1 MRRLVMN
8 PFLERHQDKISG
20 VLTCFDR
27 IVITGTLPEICHAE
41 ALARYLSQRDILL
54 RDYPHWAEPFRD
66 ELRTHAE
73 AVAAEAGLEIE
84 FIRRHDAFRK
94 EARIKAI
101 LAERG
106 EHPGLVHVF
115 SAMESCPSFRAWH
128 DKASHR
134 NTLKSTQSKCLHYYF
149 YFIDELFGLCYVR
162 VPTWAPFRLQV
173 YFNGH
178 YWLARHLEKAGIGY
192 QMADNAFLSLDDV
205 ERAQAIVERFNLKA
219 LHRRLQ
225 RWARAYCPVM
235 KHFRAGYHWSLMQVE
250 LATDVLFYRQAELQ
264 PLYDTLVRTAV
275 HAVKADN
282 VATFLGRKL
291 TAAYSDELGND
302 FHTRIQ
308 GTRIR
313 HTMGPTSL
321 KLYDKAGLILRLEC
335 TTNNVSFF
343 KHHRWVEQ
351 RDGDQVWKLAPLKKS
366 IYSLSRLRKL
376 MQAANERYL
385 AFLAAID
392 NPDAGLKAIDK
403 VAKPTADHGR
413 SYRGFN
419 LLLDEDYRLFLT
431 IARGEWA
438 ISGFRAADLRAHL
451 PTITP
456 SRSSHLLKRLRLH
469 GLIKKIGHRYKYYLT
484 KLGRRVVATTLA
496 IREFVVV
503 PALYPA

>member
-1 MRRLVMN
+1 MN
-8 PFLERHQDKISG
+8 PFVQRHQEKIAG

-27 IVITGTLPEICHAE
+27 VVITGTLPEICHAE
-41 ALARYLSQRDILL
+41 ALARYLSQRNVLL
-54 RDYPHWAEPFRD
+54 RDYAHWAEPFRD

-73 AVAAEAGLEIE
+73 EVAAEAGLTIE

-115 SAMESCPSFRAWH
+115 SAMEACPSFRHWH
-128 DKASHR
+128 DKTSHR
-134 NTLKSTQSKCLHYYF
+134 NFLKPTQSKCLHYYF

-192 QMADNAFLSLDDV
+192 QMAENAFLSLDDV
-205 ERAQAIVERFNLKA
+205 EAAQAIVDRFNLKA
-219 LHRRLQ
+219 LHRRLE
-225 RWARAYCPVM
+225 RWARAYCPVVS
-235 KHFRAGYHWSLMQVE
+235 HFRAGYHWSLMQVE
-250 LATDVLFYRQAELQ
+250 LATDILFYRQAELE

-275 HAVKADN
+275 HAVKADT

-291 TAAYSDELGND
+291 TAAYTDELGND

-308 GTRIR
+308 GTRLR
-313 HTMGPTSL
+313 HSMGPTSL
-321 KLYDKAGLILRLEC
+321 KLYDKLHLILRVEC
-335 TTNNVSFF
+335 TTNNVAFF

-351 RDGDQVWKLAPLKKS
+351 RDGYEVWKLAPLKKS
-366 IYSLSRLRKL
+366 IYSLNILRKL

-385 AFLAAID
+385 TFLATID

-403 VAKPTADHGR
+403 VAKPAADHGR

-419 LLLDEDYRLFLT
+419 LLLEDDYQLFLT
-431 IARGEWA
+431 IARGEWN

-451 PTITP
+451 PELTP

-496 IREFVVV
+496 IREFVLV
-503 PALYPA
+503 PSLSNA